1 MSVRSVFKKIL
12 IVVGVVLLLWVIW
25 VVYNSYTRE
34 YGYDDPGICT
44 AWEGWQSDGMG
55 GCEDV
60 RSEPE
65 PEPEPILT
73 AFSTTWKTLHTDT
86 LTYQFPT
93 YEESPYWS
101 FDFWPPVVTEIP
113 RRIGECP
120 PKVSERLQASYPS
133 QDLPSL
139 HIRSTRRFH
148 DDGTEYCVT
157 IVSKTDADFSESQET
172 ITLHGESE
180 YGVYAQIEGPTMRYI
195 LSCGIQDDP
204 QACHKSV
211 DANIKEMG
219 RLLVD
224 ILRSVRR
231 IE

>member
-1 MSVRSVFKKIL
+1 MSVRSVCKKIL
-12 IVVGVVLLLWVIW
+12 IAVGIVLLLWVLW
-25 VVYNSYTRE
+25 VAYTIYTYPRE
-34 YGYDDPGICT
+34 QLYCVVPNCGLLAKP
-44 AWEGWQSDGMG
+44 SL
-55 GCEDV
+55 
-60 RSEPE
+60 

-73 AFSTTWKTLHTDT
+73 AFSTTWQTLHTDT

-120 PKVSERLQASYPS
+120 IKVSEHLQASDPS

-157 IVSKTDADFSESQET
+157 IASKTDADFSEPQET

-204 QACHKSV
+204 QACFKSV